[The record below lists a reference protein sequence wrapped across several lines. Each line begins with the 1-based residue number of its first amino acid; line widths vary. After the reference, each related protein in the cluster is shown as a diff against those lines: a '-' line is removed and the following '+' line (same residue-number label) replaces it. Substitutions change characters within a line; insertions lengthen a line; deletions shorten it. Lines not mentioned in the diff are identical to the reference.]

1 MLKYL
6 QKVVSAVGILY
17 CFSISKPENAKE
29 FTKFCKC
36 FRDFVNALAF
46 SKGEMLKRLQDFFCK
61 IYKCQCFSTSL
72 GKSAYY
78 SHVPCERL
86 SYSSGP
92 VGNHWGP
99 FDPSMNQIGQEMG
112 LNTAVFYL
120 RGR

>member
-17 CFSISKPENAKE
+17 CFSISKQENAKE

-36 FRDFVNALAF
+36 FRDFVNA
-46 SKGEMLKRLQDFFCK
+46 RFFCK
-61 IYKCQCFSTSL
+61 IYKCKCSNTSL
-72 GKSAYY
+72 GKPANY
-78 SHVPCERL
+78 SHVSCERL

-99 FDPSMNQIGQEMG
+99 LDPSMNQIGQETG

>member
-46 SKGEMLKRLQDFFCK
+46 SKGEMLKFFF
-61 IYKCQCFSTSL
+61 YYTPSCQHHKLIFLGRCLHDVTQL
-72 GKSAYY
+72 GKAED
-78 SHVPCERL
+78 H
-86 SYSSGP
+86 SG
-92 VGNHWGP
+92 VLT
-99 FDPSMNQIGQEMG
+99 SVLMK
-112 LNTAVFYL
+112 
-120 RGR
+120 